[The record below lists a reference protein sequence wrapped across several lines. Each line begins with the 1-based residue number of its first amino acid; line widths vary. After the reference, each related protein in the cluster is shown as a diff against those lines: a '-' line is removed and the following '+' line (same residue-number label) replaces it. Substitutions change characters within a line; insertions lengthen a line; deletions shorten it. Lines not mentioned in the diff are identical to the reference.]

1 MDLTSFAREVG
12 GINDGPVAI
21 AGLSTRGG
29 ALAGCRVVA
38 APTGIDSIQPD
49 EMIVHC
55 SAGTAVVEL
64 NQALAAVGQCVSLPA
79 SGTVGGALARGL
91 SDTRRLGYGPLR
103 DALLQAHYVSA
114 AGHVVKAGG
123 PTVKNV
129 SGFDLCRL
137 LVGSQ
142 GTLGFLGQVILRT
155 RPLAAVSQWFS
166 TAADP
171 WITFSALYRPVSVL
185 WDGTTTWALL
195 EGHASDVAEQA
206 ALAGLTSTDGAPA
219 LPGAH
224 RWSVAP
230 SGLRSIAVTGAF
242 VAEIGVGVVHR
253 SDAAQPR
260 QADAS
265 IAALHRRLKYE
276 FDPTLR
282 LNPGVE
288 PLSI

>member
-1 MDLTSFAREVG
+1 MDLTSFAGEVG
-12 GINDGPVAI
+12 GVNDGPVAI

-38 APTGIDSIQPD
+38 APGGIESIQPD

-55 SAGTAVVEL
+55 GAGTAVIEL

-171 WITFSALYRPVSVL
+171 WVTFATLYRPVSVL

-206 ALAGLTSTDGAPA
+206 ALAGLTPVDGAPA
-219 LPGAH
+219 LPDAH

-230 SGLRSIAVTGAF
+230 SSLRSLTVTGAF

-253 SDAAQPR
+253 SDFAQPR
-260 QADAS
+260 KADAA
-265 IAALHRRLKYE
+265 IAALHKRLKNE

-288 PLSI
+288 PLSV

>member
-1 MDLTSFAREVG
+1 MDLTAFASEVG
-12 GINDGPVAI
+12 GINDGDVTI
-21 AGLSTRGG
+21 SGLSTRGG
-29 ALAGCRVVA
+29 PVAGCRVVA
-38 APTGIDSIQPD
+38 APSGIESIQAD

-55 SAGTAVVEL
+55 GAGTPVVEL
-64 NQALAAVGQCVSLPA
+64 NEALAAVGQCVSLPA

-91 SDTRRLGYGPLR
+91 SDIRRLGYGPLR

-114 AGHVVKAGG
+114 AGVVVKAGG

-142 GTLGFLGQVILRT
+142 GTLGFLGHVILRT
-155 RPLAAVSQWFS
+155 RPLDAVSQWFS
-166 TAADP
+166 TSVDP
-171 WITFSALYRPVSVL
+171 WVTFATLYRPVSVL
-185 WDGTTTWALL
+185 WDGTTTWVLL
-195 EGHASDVAEQA
+195 EGHGADVAEQA
-206 ALAGLTSTDGAPA
+206 ALAGLAPVDGPPS
-219 LPGAH
+219 LPTAH

-230 SGLRSIAVTGAF
+230 STLRSMSISTPF
-242 VAEIGVGVVHR
+242 VAEIGIGVVHR

-260 QADAS
+260 KADAA
-265 IAALHRRLKYE
+265 IAALHKRLKHE

-288 PLSI
+288 PLSA